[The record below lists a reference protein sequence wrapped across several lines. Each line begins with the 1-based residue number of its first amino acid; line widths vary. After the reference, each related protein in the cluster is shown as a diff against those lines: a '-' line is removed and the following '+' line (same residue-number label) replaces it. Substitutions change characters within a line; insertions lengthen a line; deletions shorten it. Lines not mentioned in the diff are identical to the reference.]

1 MKSYVKVSPEHL
13 MEMVNKKRKVVLKE
27 REDAIEK
34 FLKMNIKP
42 ERTFLFFFK
51 RKAVTREDLL
61 KNLES
66 DLIDDFGHNYG
77 PYVNMVASEAR
88 ANKNKVERFAEL
100 AETAKHS
107 EDKMIRLSVDDNIFL
122 NS

>member
-42 ERTFLFFFK
+42 ERTFLF
-51 RKAVTREDLL
+51 L
-61 KNLES
+61 
-66 DLIDDFGHNYG
+66 
-77 PYVNMVASEAR
+77 
-88 ANKNKVERFAEL
+88 
-100 AETAKHS
+100 
-107 EDKMIRLSVDDNIFL
+107 
-122 NS
+122 